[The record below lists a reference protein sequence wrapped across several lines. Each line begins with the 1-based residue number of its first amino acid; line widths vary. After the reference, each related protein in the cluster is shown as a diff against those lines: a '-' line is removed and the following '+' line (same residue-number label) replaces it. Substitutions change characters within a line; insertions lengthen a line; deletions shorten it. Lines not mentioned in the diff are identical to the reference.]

1 MLRPMA
7 PLDGTLAGCAY
18 RKCYGVHMIFRRTLL
33 AGLLVFAVAACG
45 GDDASKVED
54 ALDAL
59 ADEANNSDAS
69 VEANTDQEDVDAMTE
84 NTTFTPTGNKCL
96 DAVQAWG
103 LALAAIS
110 NSILD
115 IETFDPDAYNTNM
128 NLAREVIDDSIKA
141 DFGKVADAYDTL
153 VEGIIE
159 AQDAGGFSTP
169 AGVDALDDINE
180 VFQDATVQEA
190 TAKVGTYFSSD
201 CLQAYGN

>member
-1 MLRPMA
+1 MVP
-7 PLDGTLAGCAY
+7 PGGTLAEFAY
-18 RKCYGVHMIFRRTLL
+18 RKCYGVRMIFRRTLL
-33 AGLLVFAVAACG
+33 AGLLVFAVASCG

-54 ALDAL
+54 VIDAL
-59 ADEANNSDAS
+59 ADEAANGDAS
-69 VEANTDQEDVDAMTE
+69 VDGTSDEDNVDAATE

-115 IETFDPDAYNTNM
+115 IETFDADAYNTNM
-128 NLAREVIDDSIKA
+128 NIAREVIDDSVKA
-141 DFGKVADAYDTL
+141 DFGKVADAYDKL
-153 VEGIIE
+153 VAGIIE

-169 AGVDALDDINE
+169 AGVEAMDDINE
-180 VFQDATVQEA
+180 VFQDSAVQEA

-201 CLQAYGN
+201 CLQVYGN